1 MKKVLG
7 LAGVFLLASAIT
19 ASAAVYD
26 IFVTG
31 AGDGYY
37 LHNSYPGGSYKHFYS
52 GENAVGASYAYSFS
66 SGYGSETTK
75 VTGYAQFGLSSL
87 AGVDGITNIS
97 LNLNILDAYKSGV
110 NGVSAGT
117 INHVADASMA
127 TGNGAQQLGG
137 SEYVSSVM
145 PGMSGWTSFDVT
157 NYVLNDIA
165 NYDWAAFSFDYD
177 ATYTDWDGRYSGFSF
192 SSAESGNPAYLRVVT
207 AGGSNGGD
215 DPTAVPEPATM
226 ALFGMGAAGLA
237 FIRRRK

>member
-7 LAGVFLLASAIT
+7 LAGVFLLASAMT

-37 LHNSYPGGSYKHFYS
+37 LENSYPGGSYKHYYADENSVVGSYS
-52 GENAVGASYAYSFS
+52 YYFS
-66 SGYGSETTK
+66 SGYGSEATK
-75 VTGYAQFGLSSL
+75 NTGYAQFGLSSVAGL
-87 AGVDGITNIS
+87 ADITSIS

-110 NGVSAGT
+110 NGVSAGS
-117 INHVADASMA
+117 INHVADASAA
-127 TGNGAQQLGG
+127 TGDAAQKLGG
-137 SEYVSSVM
+137 GEFVISIM
-145 PGMSGWTSFDVT
+145 PGMAGWTSFDVT
-157 NYVLNDIA
+157 DYVLNDIE
-165 NYDWAAFSFDYD
+165 NYDWAAFSFNYD
-177 ATYTDWDGRYSGFSF
+177 ATYTDWDWRYSGFSF

-207 AGGSNGGD
+207 AGGSSGDD